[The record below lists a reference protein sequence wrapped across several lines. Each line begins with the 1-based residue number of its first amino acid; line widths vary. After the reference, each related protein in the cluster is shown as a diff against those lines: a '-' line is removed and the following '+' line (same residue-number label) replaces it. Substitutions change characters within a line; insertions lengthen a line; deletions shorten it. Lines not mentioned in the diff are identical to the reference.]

1 MASFDHPFNKR
12 SMIEVLYGFFAV
24 VILLEPWTMVFCDS
38 KEMLLVDEEY
48 ELSDSDKP
56 YES

>member
-1 MASFDHPFNKR
+1 
-12 SMIEVLYGFFAV
+12 MIEVLYGFFAV